1 MISIS
6 DKYLTLQVVADL
18 LSCTERHIF
27 DLIAEGYLIAIK
39 VGSRAVRVSEKS
51 LEEFIEKQ
59 KVNPEDF
66 FDPDKEKQ
74 QSPVAPS
81 ERSVARS
88 KFLTK

>member
-1 MISIS
+1 MIK

>member
-1 MISIS
+1 M
-6 DKYLTLQVVADL
+6 ADL